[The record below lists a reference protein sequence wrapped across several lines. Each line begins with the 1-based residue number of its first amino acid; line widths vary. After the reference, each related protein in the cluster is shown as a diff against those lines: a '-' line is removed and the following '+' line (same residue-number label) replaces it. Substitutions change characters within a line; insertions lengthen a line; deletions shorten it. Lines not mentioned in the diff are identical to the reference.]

1 MQPRKKKVVVMAT
14 ITIGIVAF
22 AFLLPTVI
30 IPVTL
35 SMMQTGSC
43 TDYDCAQSVFNKCGA
58 YQSSG
63 DSNLLDSMTRGMQG
77 MLCMMGLD
85 DGGTKV
91 SVSASPITLNKV

>member
-1 MQPRKKKVVVMAT
+1 MRPKTKKVVTMAA
-14 ITIGIVAF
+14 ISIGIVTF

-35 SMMQTGSC
+35 SMMQASSC
-43 TDYDCAQSVFNKCGA
+43 TDYDCAQSIFSKCGA

-63 DSNLLDSMTRGMQG
+63 ESNLLDSMAKGMHG
-77 MLCMMGLD
+77 LMCMMGLD
-85 DGGTKV
+85 DGRTRV